1 MIILAILGYGALL
14 FGIAWVV
21 DRRGLSQRL
30 GRVAYPLSLA
40 VYCSSW
46 TFFGGVGTAATRGWD
61 YLAIYLGPALVFLLA
76 PKFLARLVRL
86 AREEG
91 SSSISDFISARY
103 GRSRGTAAI
112 VAGTA
117 LLASVPYI
125 ALQLRSVTLSFGAI
139 AGVGSSAEVGV
150 LVALLLAVFAI
161 LFGAR
166 RYEVAGR
173 NPGVVAAIAAES
185 LIKLL
190 CFIALGGF
198 TVMLLADLPAETLVA
213 PLARLRSSFTWGALT
228 SDFWVRTVL
237 SALAIL
243 CLPRQFYVGVIE
255 ARGPDAVAQARG
267 PFIAY
272 MVVISVLVLPLA
284 LAGMTLLP
292 GDAEP
297 DLYVLAVP
305 LERGEPLVALIAFIG
320 GFSAATA
327 MVVVETI
334 ALSTMA
340 TNDLLAP
347 LLLRRHGEAG
357 EGELGRRMLRVR
369 RVIIAAIVAV
379 ALLYG
384 RSLGADLPLASIGLI
399 AFAGVAQFAPAL
411 IASVGWNFA
420 DHSAARAGLIGGV
433 IVWIYCLLL
442 PSIGEGVGPA
452 LAQFTRGWLD
462 PDALLGW
469 RIGSPLVNGTVWSL
483 GVNVALMTGLH
494 VRERHRGNAALDHV
508 TTLGE
513 LRMLVARFV
522 GDGEAEA
529 IGVASPDLRAPIDG
543 PAARTAERLIAG
555 VIGAPSARKIVAS
568 SIAGSAIDVS
578 DVVRLLDQRGRSL
591 RFSRTL
597 LSATLETI
605 DPGVSVIDADLRLV
619 AWNPRYVEM
628 FDYPEGYV
636 VVGRSIAD
644 LIRYNAEREGVGD
657 IAAHVGRRV
666 AHLARGTPHSFE
678 RQRPSGR
685 WIKMVGRPMPG
696 GGYVQSFTDITAE
709 KEAQAD
715 LEARVA
721 ARTQDLAQSNAMLDE
736 ARAVAE
742 TATRDKTRFLAAA
755 SHDLLQPLHA
765 ARLFCAALDEG
776 LDDDR
781 APHQGELVRAID
793 GAIGSADTLLRAL
806 LDVSRLDAG
815 GVVPKVERFAL
826 GALIEELAVQFAPL
840 ASERG
845 LVLAAHPGIFSV
857 ATDRSLLRSILQNFL
872 SNAVRYSADGR
883 IWIGARRRGGDVLIE
898 VRDNGPG
905 IAAADRERIFE
916 EFERLE
922 SKGSAGGGVGLGLA
936 IVRRIARL
944 LGVAVELRSE
954 PGRGTTFTVRV
965 PLAPA
970 GFDVPLPTPS
980 AARALVPGLR
990 VLCLDNDATILAA
1003 LDAALRAR
1011 RCVPLLAATIAEA
1024 MELAADE
1031 EPDVALVDYHLDEV
1045 EDGLDVVA
1053 RLRAMT
1059 PAPAIALVTADRAVV
1074 EDVRCAGLVVLTK
1087 PVVPADLWRFIEEAS
1102 AAAARGS

>member
-1 MIILAILGYGALL
+1 M
-14 FGIAWVV
+14 
-21 DRRGLSQRL
+21 
-30 GRVAYPLSLA
+30 
-40 VYCSSW
+40 
-46 TFFGGVGTAATRGWD
+46 
-61 YLAIYLGPALVFLLA
+61 FLLA

-139 AGVGSSAEVGV
+139 AGVGSSAEVGTF
-150 LVALLLAVFAI
+150 VALLLAVFAI

-190 CFIALGGF
+190 CFVVLGVV
-198 TVMLLADLPAETLVA
+198 TLALLADVPGATLAA
-213 PLARLRSSFTWGALT
+213 PMARLESGFTWGALS
-228 SDFWVRTVL
+228 SDFWVRTLL

-255 ARGPDAVAQARG
+255 ARGPDAVARARW

-272 MVVISVLVLPLA
+272 MVVISLLVLPLA

-292 GDAEP
+292 SDAEP

-305 LERGEPLVALIAFIG
+305 LQQGENLIALIAFLG

-347 LLLRRHGEAG
+347 LLLRRHGDAG

-411 IASVGWNFA
+411 IATVGWDFA
-420 DHSAARAGLIGGV
+420 NHSAARAGLIGGV
-433 IVWIYCLLL
+433 VVWIYCLLL

-469 RIGSPLVNGTVWSL
+469 RIGSPLVNGTAWSL
-483 GVNVALMTGLH
+483 GVNVALMAGLH
-494 VRERHRGNAALDHV
+494 LRERHRGNAALDHV

-644 LIRYNAEREGVGD
+644 LIRYNAERVGIAGD

-776 LDDDR
+776 K

-916 EFERLE
+916 EFERRE

-936 IVRRIARL
+936 SVRRIARL
-944 LGVAVELRSE
+944 LGAAVELRSE
-954 PGRGTTFTVRV
+954 PGRGTTFAVRV

-970 GFDVPLPTPS
+970 GLDVALPTPS

-1003 LDAALRAR
+1003 LDAVLRAR

-1024 MELAADE
+1024 MELATDE
-1031 EPDVALVDYHLDEV
+1031 EPDVALVDYHLDEA

-1074 EDVRCAGLVVLTK
+1074 EDPRCTGLVVLAK

>member
-1 MIILAILGYGALL
+1 MIFAIIAYCAVL

-30 GRVAYPLSLA
+30 GRIAYPLSLA

-76 PKFLARLVRL
+76 PKFLARLVKL
-86 AREEG
+86 ARDEG
-91 SSSISDFISARY
+91 SSSIADFISARY
-103 GRSRGTAAI
+103 GRSRSTAAI

-139 AGVGSSAEVGV
+139 AGVGSSAEVGTF
-150 LVALLLAVFAI
+150 VALLLAVFAI
-161 LFGAR
+161 VFGAR

-173 NPGVVAAIAAES
+173 NPGVIAAIAAES

-190 CFIALGGF
+190 CFVVLGVVTMALLVDVPAA
-198 TVMLLADLPAETLVA
+198 TLAPS
-213 PLARLRSSFTWGALT
+213 LARLRAGFTWGALS
-228 SDFWVRTVL
+228 SDFWVRTLL

-255 ARGPDAVAQARG
+255 ARGHDAVARARG

-272 MVVISVLVLPLA
+272 MVLISLLVLPLA

-305 LERGEPLVALIAFIG
+305 LQQGQHVVALLAFLG

-379 ALLYG
+379 ALVYG

-411 IASVGWNFA
+411 IATVGWNFA
-420 DHSAARAGLIGGV
+420 NHTAARAGLVGGV

-442 PSIGEGVGPA
+442 PSIGERVGPA

-483 GVNVALMTGLH
+483 GVNVALMAGLH
-494 VRERHRGNAALDHV
+494 VRERQRGNSALDHV

-513 LRMLVARFV
+513 LKSLVARFV
-522 GDGEAEA
+522 GDTEALA
-529 IGVASPDLRAPIDG
+529 LDLVSADPRAPIDG

-644 LIRYNAEREGVGD
+644 LIRYNAEREGIAGD

-721 ARTQDLAQSNAMLDE
+721 ARTQDLARSNHMLGE
-736 ARAVAE
+736 ARAIAE

-765 ARLFCAALDEG
+765 ARLFCAALAE
-776 LDDDR
+776 DR
-781 APHQGELVRAID
+781 APHQAELVRAID

-826 GALIEELAVQFAPL
+826 GALIEELAVQFRPL
-840 ASERG
+840 AGERG
-845 LVLAAHPGIFSV
+845 LVLAAHPGAFSV

-883 IWIGARRRGGDVLIE
+883 IWIGARRRGDDVLIE

-905 IAAADRERIFE
+905 IAAGDRERIFE

-944 LGVAVELRSE
+944 LGSAVELRSE
-954 PGRGTTFTVRV
+954 LGRGTTFAVRV

-970 GFDVPLPTPS
+970 GLDVALPTPLAS
-980 AARALVPGLR
+980 RALVPGLR

-1024 MELAADE
+1024 LELAADE
-1031 EPDVALVDYHLDEV
+1031 EPDVALVDFHLDEV

-1053 RLRAMT
+1053 RLRAMV
-1059 PAPAIALVTADRAVV
+1059 PAPAIALVTADRAVA
-1074 EDVRCAGLVVLTK
+1074 EDPRCVGLVVLTK
-1087 PVVPADLWRFIEEAS
+1087 PVVPADLWRFIEDAS
-1102 AAAARGS
+1102 AAAALGS

>member
-1 MIILAILGYGALL
+1 ML
-14 FGIAWVV
+14 FGIAWIV
-21 DRRGLSQRL
+21 DRRGLSARLQRI
-30 GRVAYPLSLA
+30 AYPLSLA

-139 AGVGSSAEVGV
+139 AGVGSSAEVGTF
-150 LVALLLAVFAI
+150 VALLLAVFAI
-161 LFGAR
+161 VFGAR

-190 CFIALGGF
+190 CFVVLGVVTMALL
-198 TVMLLADLPAETLVA
+198 VDVLAETLA
-213 PLARLRSSFTWGALT
+213 PPLARLRSGFTWSALT
-228 SDFWVRTVL
+228 SEFWVRTLL

-255 ARGPDAVAQARG
+255 ARGPDAVARARA

-272 MVVISVLVLPLA
+272 MVVISLVVLPLA

-305 LERGEPLVALIAFIG
+305 LQQGSHLIALIAFLG

-411 IASVGWNFA
+411 IASVGWDFA
-420 DHSAARAGLIGGV
+420 NHTAARAGLIGGV

-442 PSIGEGVGPA
+442 PSIGGGIGPA
-452 LAQFTRGWLD
+452 LAAFTQGWLD

-483 GVNVALMTGLH
+483 GVNVALMAGLH
-494 VRERHRGNAALDHV
+494 LRERHRGNAALDHV

-522 GDGEAEA
+522 GEGEAEA

-644 LIRYNAEREGVGD
+644 LIRYNAEREG
-657 IAAHVGRRV
+657 IASAGIEAHVARRM

-721 ARTQDLAQSNAMLDE
+721 ARTQDLARSNHMLGE
-736 ARAVAE
+736 ARAIAE

-765 ARLFCAALDEG
+765 ARLFCAALAE
-776 LDDDR
+776 DR
-781 APHQGELVRAID
+781 APHQVELVRAID

-826 GALIEELAVQFAPL
+826 GALIEELAGQFRPL
-840 ASERG
+840 AGERG
-845 LVLAAHPGIFSV
+845 LLLAAHPGAFSV

-883 IWIGARRRGGDVLIE
+883 IWIGARRRGDDVLIE

-944 LGVAVELRSE
+944 LGVAVELRSA
-954 PGRGTTFTVRV
+954 PGRGTTFAVRV
-965 PLAPA
+965 PIAPA
-970 GFDVPLPTPS
+970 GLDVPLPTPT
-980 AARALVPGLR
+980 ATRALVPGLR

-1031 EPDVALVDYHLDEV
+1031 EPDVALVDFHLDEA

-1053 RLRAMT
+1053 QLRAMT
-1059 PAPAIALVTADRAVV
+1059 PTPAIALVTADRTAA
-1074 EDVRCAGLVVLTK
+1074 EDPRCAGLVVLTK
-1087 PVVPADLWRFIEEAS
+1087 PVVPADLWRFIEDAS
-1102 AAAARGS
+1102 AAAARGN

>member
-1 MIILAILGYGALL
+1 M
-14 FGIAWVV
+14 FGIAWIV
-21 DRRGLSQRL
+21 DRRGLSTRLQRI
-30 GRVAYPLSLA
+30 AYPLSLA

-76 PKFLARLVRL
+76 PKFLARLVQL

-139 AGVGSSAEVGV
+139 AGVGSSAEVGTF
-150 LVALLLAVFAI
+150 VALLLAVFAI
-161 LFGAR
+161 VFGAR

-190 CFIALGGF
+190 CFIVLGVV
-198 TVMLLADLPAETLVA
+198 TMALLADVPATTIEA
-213 PLARLRSSFTWGALT
+213 PLARLETGFTWATLT
-228 SDFWVRTVL
+228 SDFWVRTLL

-255 ARGPDAVAQARG
+255 ARGPDAVARG
-267 PFIAY
+267 RWPFIAY
-272 MVVISVLVLPLA
+272 MVVISLLVLPLA

-305 LERGEPLVALIAFIG
+305 LQQGENLVALIAFIG

-411 IASVGWNFA
+411 IATVGWNFA
-420 DHSAARAGLIGGV
+420 NHTAARAGLIGGV

-442 PSIGEGVGPA
+442 PSIGESIGPM

-494 VRERHRGNAALDHV
+494 LRERHRGNAALDHV

-636 VVGRSIAD
+636 VVGCSIAD

-776 LDDDR
+776 K

-815 GVVPKVERFAL
+815 GVVPKVERFAV
-826 GALIEELAVQFAPL
+826 GALIEELAAQFRPL
-840 ASERG
+840 AGERG
-845 LVLAAHPGIFSV
+845 LVLASHPGAFSV

-954 PGRGTTFTVRV
+954 PGRGTTFAVRV

-1031 EPDVALVDYHLDEV
+1031 EPDVALVDFHLDEE

-1059 PAPAIALVTADRAVV
+1059 PAPAIALVTADRAAV
-1074 EDVRCAGLVVLTK
+1074 EDVRCTGLVVLTK
-1087 PVVPADLWRFIEEAS
+1087 PVEPADLWRFIEEAS
-1102 AAAARGS
+1102 AAAAQGS

>member
-1 MIILAILGYGALL
+1 ML

-30 GRVAYPLSLA
+30 GRIAYPLSLA

-76 PKFLARLVRL
+76 PKFLARLVKL
-86 AREEG
+86 ARDEG
-91 SSSISDFISARY
+91 SSSIADFISARY
-103 GRSRGTAAI
+103 GRSRSTAAI

-139 AGVGSSAEVGV
+139 AGVGSSAEVGTF
-150 LVALLLAVFAI
+150 VALLLAVFAI
-161 LFGAR
+161 VFGAR

-173 NPGVVAAIAAES
+173 NPGVIAAIAAES

-190 CFIALGGF
+190 CFVVLGVVTMALLVDVPAA
-198 TVMLLADLPAETLVA
+198 TLAPS
-213 PLARLRSSFTWGALT
+213 LARLRAGFTWGALS
-228 SDFWVRTVL
+228 SDFWVRTLL

-255 ARGPDAVAQARG
+255 ARGHDAVARARG

-272 MVVISVLVLPLA
+272 MVLISLLVLPLA

-305 LERGEPLVALIAFIG
+305 LQQGQHVVALLAFLG

-379 ALLYG
+379 ALVYG

-411 IASVGWNFA
+411 IATVGWNFA
-420 DHSAARAGLIGGV
+420 NHTAARAGLVGGV

-442 PSIGEGVGPA
+442 PSIGERVGPA

-483 GVNVALMTGLH
+483 GVNVALMAGLH
-494 VRERHRGNAALDHV
+494 VRERQRGNSALDHV

-513 LRMLVARFV
+513 LKSLVARFV
-522 GDGEAEA
+522 GDTEALA
-529 IGVASPDLRAPIDG
+529 LDLVSADPRAPIDG

-644 LIRYNAEREGVGD
+644 LIRYNAEREGIAGD

-721 ARTQDLAQSNAMLDE
+721 ARTQDLARSNHMLGE
-736 ARAVAE
+736 ARAIAE

-765 ARLFCAALDEG
+765 ARLFCAALAE
-776 LDDDR
+776 DR
-781 APHQGELVRAID
+781 APHQAELVRAID

-826 GALIEELAVQFAPL
+826 GALIEELAVQFRPL
-840 ASERG
+840 AGERG
-845 LVLAAHPGIFSV
+845 LVLAAHPGAFSV

-883 IWIGARRRGGDVLIE
+883 IWIGARRRGDDVLIE

-905 IAAADRERIFE
+905 IAAGDRERIFE

-944 LGVAVELRSE
+944 LGSAVELRSE
-954 PGRGTTFTVRV
+954 LGRGTTFAVRV

-970 GFDVPLPTPS
+970 GLDVALPTPLAS
-980 AARALVPGLR
+980 RALVPGLR

-1024 MELAADE
+1024 LELAADE
-1031 EPDVALVDYHLDEV
+1031 EPDVALVDFHLDEV

-1053 RLRAMT
+1053 RLRAMV
-1059 PAPAIALVTADRAVV
+1059 PAPAIALVTADRAVA
-1074 EDVRCAGLVVLTK
+1074 EDPRCVGLVVLTK
-1087 PVVPADLWRFIEEAS
+1087 PVVPADLWRFIEDAS
-1102 AAAARGS
+1102 AAAALGS

>member
-1 MIILAILGYGALL
+1 ML
-14 FGIAWVV
+14 FGIAWIV
-21 DRRGLSQRL
+21 DRRGLSPRL
-30 GRVAYPLSLA
+30 GRIAYPLSLA

-76 PKFLARLVRL
+76 PTFLTRLVKLARD
-86 AREEG
+86 EG
-91 SSSISDFISARY
+91 SSSIADFISARY

-117 LLASVPYI
+117 LLASIPYI

-139 AGVGSSAEVGV
+139 AGYESSSLAGTFVA
-150 LVALLLAVFAI
+150 ALLAGFAI
-161 LFGAR
+161 LFGTR
-166 RYEVAGR
+166 RFEVARR

-185 LIKLL
+185 LIKLV
-190 CFIALGGF
+190 CFVVLSGVTIHLLTTLEPVALAPSLAKLADGF
-198 TVMLLADLPAETLVA
+198 T
-213 PLARLRSSFTWGALT
+213 WQALT
-228 SDFWVRTVL
+228 SDFWVRTFL
-237 SALAIL
+237 SAMAIV
-243 CLPRQFYVGVIE
+243 CLPRQFYIGVVE
-255 ARGPDAVAQARG
+255 ADGPDAVAHARW

-272 MVVISVLVLPLA
+272 LVAISLLVLPLA
-284 LAGMTLLP
+284 LAGMTILP
-292 GDAEP
+292 TSALP
-297 DLYVLAVP
+297 DLYVLSVP
-305 LERGEPLVALIAFIG
+305 LSQGHQLVALLAFLG

-347 LLLRRHGEAG
+347 ALLRRRTDGR
-357 EGELGRRMLRVR
+357 EGDLGRRLLFVR
-369 RVIIAAIVAV
+369 RIIIVAIIAA

-384 RSLGADLPLASIGLI
+384 RNVKPDLSLASIGLI

-411 IASVGWNFA
+411 IATVGWGFA
-420 DHSAARAGLIGGV
+420 DHDAARRGLLGGV
-433 IVWIYCLLL
+433 VVWLYCLLL
-442 PSIGEGVGPA
+442 PSIADGVGPA
-452 LAQFTRGWLD
+452 MAHATYGWLD

-469 RIGSPLVNGTVWSL
+469 RIGSPLVNGTVSSL
-483 GVNVALMTGLH
+483 AVNIALMAGPYAMK
-494 VRERHRGNAALDHV
+494 RYRGHSALDHV
-508 TTLGE
+508 ATIGE
-513 LRMLVARFV
+513 LQMLVARFV
-522 GDGEAEA
+522 GEAE
-529 IGVASPDLRAPIDG
+529 SPEALEGAWRDPDAPIDG
-543 PAARTAERLIAG
+543 PAARSAERLIAG

-568 SIAGSAIDVS
+568 SIAGSAMDVS
-578 DVVRLLDQRGRSL
+578 DVVGLLDQRGRSL

-605 DPGVSVIDADLRLV
+605 DPGVSVIDANLRLV

-644 LIRYNAEREGVGD
+644 LIRYNAERDGRGTGD
-657 IAAHVGRRV
+657 IEAHVARRIG
-666 AHLARGTPHSFE
+666 HLSRGTPHSFE

-721 ARTQDLAQSNAMLDE
+721 ARTQDLAQSNHMLNE

-765 ARLFCAALDEG
+765 ARLFCAALDED
-776 LDDDR
+776 LDEDR

-826 GALIEELAVQFAPL
+826 GALIDELVMQFRPL
-840 ASERG
+840 AAERG
-845 LVLAAHPGIFSV
+845 LVLASHAGAFSV

-883 IWIGARRRGGDVLIE
+883 IWIGARRRGDDVLIE

-944 LGVAVELRSE
+944 LGAAVELRSA
-954 PGRGTTFTVRV
+954 PGRGTTFAVRV

-970 GFDVPLPTPS
+970 GLDVPLPTPS
-980 AARALVPGLR
+980 ATRALVPGLR
-990 VLCLDNDATILAA
+990 VLCLDDDATILAA

-1024 MELAADE
+1024 MDLAADE
-1031 EPDVALVDYHLDEV
+1031 EPDVALVDYHLEAA

-1053 RLRAMT
+1053 RLRAMN
-1059 PAPAIALVTADRAVV
+1059 PAPAIALVTADREVA
-1074 EDVRCAGLVVLTK
+1074 DDPRCVGLVVLTK